1 MTAKPPLSIE
11 RRIAALHQEME
22 RAIREYIAEIAPYYP
37 GVTRDVIRH
46 CELTARGWVP
56 VQGVHHPSRPKATG
70 MTPSIAG
77 RTPPEPL
84 RSPLV
89 RSPAKL
95 GYCCPHRCPE
105 PQRPP
110 HSPTQP
116 VDLTTHHRIETTL
129 L

>member
-70 MTPSIAG
+70 MTPSIAA

-89 RSPAKL
+89 RSPRETWVLLPPPLPRA
-95 GYCCPHRCPE
+95 
-105 PQRPP
+105 QRPP
-110 HSPTQP
+110 LWP
-116 VDLTTHHRIETTL
+116 DTTS
-129 L
+129 